1 MNDRITREK
10 LLKYF
15 DVTGRALSAARES
28 VNKSG
33 LKKEREEILDMAE
46 RYYSDAKHYFEKGDF
61 VTAFASLNYA
71 HGWLDCGARIR
82 VFDVHDSEIF
92 AAD

>member
-15 DVTGRALSAARES
+15 DVTGRALSAARKS
-28 VNKSG
+28 LNKSG